1 MDWIVILQEI
11 FDLVLIPL
19 LAIIAKYFVQF
30 VSIKMD
36 EIKNKQTSEEAK
48 KYLDQVEK
56 AVENCVVATN
66 QTYVESLKNKN
77 AFDAEA
83 QKEAFRMT
91 YEALMATLTV
101 EAKEFLAI
109 AYGDMEVY
117 LKTLIEAKVN
127 TNKIVQA

>member
-1 MDWIVILQEI
+1 MNWIVILQEI

-19 LAIIAKYFVQF
+19 LAIIAKYFIQF

-101 EAKEFLAI
+101 EAKEFLAM

>member
-1 MDWIVILQEI
+1 MDWIVILQEV

-19 LAIIAKYFVQF
+19 LAIIAKYFIQF

>member
-19 LAIIAKYFVQF
+19 LAIIAKYFIQF

-36 EIKNKQTSEEAK
+36 EIKKKQTSEEAK

-101 EAKEFLAI
+101 EAKEFLAM

>member
-1 MDWIVILQEI
+1 MNWIVILQEI

-19 LAIIAKYFVQF
+19 LAIIAKYFIQF

-36 EIKNKQTSEEAK
+36 EIKNKQSSEEAK

-77 AFDAEA
+77 AFDTEA

>member
-19 LAIIAKYFVQF
+19 LAIIAKYFIQF

-127 TNKIVQA
+127 TNKIMQA

>member
-1 MDWIVILQEI
+1 MNWIVILQEI

-19 LAIIAKYFVQF
+19 LAIIAKYFIQF

-36 EIKNKQTSEEAK
+36 EIKNKQTNEEAK

-91 YEALMATLTV
+91 YEALMTTLTV
-101 EAKEFLAI
+101 EAKEFLAM

>member
-1 MDWIVILQEI
+1 
-11 FDLVLIPL
+11 LVLIPL
-19 LAIIAKYFVQF
+19 LAIIAKYFIQF

-36 EIKNKQTSEEAK
+36 EIKKKQTSEEAK

>member
-19 LAIIAKYFVQF
+19 LAIIAKYFIQF

-109 AYGDMEVY
+109 AYGDMEIY

>member
-19 LAIIAKYFVQF
+19 LAIIAKYFIQF

-83 QKEAFRMT
+83 
-91 YEALMATLTV
+91 
-101 EAKEFLAI
+101 
-109 AYGDMEVY
+109 
-117 LKTLIEAKVN
+117 
-127 TNKIVQA
+127 

>member
-19 LAIIAKYFVQF
+19 LAIIAKYFIQF
-30 VSIKMD
+30 VSIKME

-66 QTYVESLKNKN
+66 QTYVESLKSKN

-101 EAKEFLAI
+101 EAKEFLAM

>member
-19 LAIIAKYFVQF
+19 LAIIAKYFIQF

-56 AVENCVVATN
+56 AVEHCVVATN

>member
-19 LAIIAKYFVQF
+19 LAIIAKYFIQF

>member
-19 LAIIAKYFVQF
+19 LAIIAKYFIQF

-36 EIKNKQTSEEAK
+36 EIKNKQTSEETK

>member
-1 MDWIVILQEI
+1 MNWIVILQEI

-19 LAIIAKYFVQF
+19 LAIIAKYFIQF

-101 EAKEFLAI
+101 EAKEFLAM

-127 TNKIVQA
+127 TNKIMQA

>member
-19 LAIIAKYFVQF
+19 LAIIAKYFIQF
-30 VSIKMD
+30 VSIKID

-101 EAKEFLAI
+101 EAKEFLAM

>member
-1 MDWIVILQEI
+1 MNWIVILQEI

-19 LAIIAKYFVQF
+19 LAIIAKYFIQF

-91 YEALMATLTV
+91 YEALMTTLTV
-101 EAKEFLAI
+101 EAKEFLAM